1 MTTKTAILTNAGRA
15 YLADKTLTG
24 EPISITKIVI
34 ANVPNVNELTERDE
48 NSLIPANEHIV
59 FDSSQHLNGLI
70 KGSIDEN
77 TIAFGCVL
85 DQNDGDYYYNWIG
98 VVTSDNTLLAL
109 DYIPSIKKE
118 QGANN
123 VHNRSMVLTWPNA
136 KALSEIV
143 IQASSWMFD
152 NSIQLDAIQRALM
165 INSTAQINNMY
176 RTLRNMFAVSDFEN
190 MSKDFK

>member
-85 DQNDGDYYYNWIG
+85 DQNEGDYYYNWIG